1 MRRRFIL
8 YVHEIATDSSGMD
21 LLMQRITDHHIIE
34 VVIDINAFEESKSEI
49 EDALQEYIP
58 DVIIC
63 EGMAAFFVHP
73 LSGYNRICINP
84 EIHPS
89 LRCDKALVDMYRDLE
104 RTQLSYDRGQDF
116 NDDTHCWGIFG
127 IDVER
132 RDFMQLY
139 YPNITTI
146 PHVVKSIKDAIDQ
159 CIEIVQMMGESN
171 KVDDYGVHFSNYGRM
186 IVKVDY
192 ALFRGVKQ
200 YVIPDGVVAISDG
213 AFCGAELES
222 VTIPESVSYIGKCCF
237 RDCQQLKEIILPP
250 RLSTIHAGCFLN
262 CTSLNRVVLPKAL
275 TTIRTKAFWSCGLDY
290 VEIPNNVIS
299 IDSKAFDEGVK
310 VIASMSKYTD
320 LLRDAHEYNL
330 SHNNDDF

>member
-8 YVHEIATDSSGMD
+8 YVHEKASDSSGMD
-21 LLMQRITDHHIIE
+21 LMMQRITDHHIIE
-34 VVIDINAFEESKSEI
+34 VVIDINAFEESRSEI
-49 EDALQEYIP
+49 EDALKEYIP

-89 LRCDKALVDMYRDLE
+89 LRCDKALVDMYRDIE
-104 RTQLSYDRGQDF
+104 RTQLSYDREQDF

-132 RDFMQLY
+132 RDFMLLY
-139 YPNITTI
+139 YPNLTTI
-146 PHVVKSIKDAIDQ
+146 PHVVKSVTDAINQ
-159 CIEIVQMMGESN
+159 CVEIVQMMLESN

-192 ALFRGVKQ
+192 ALFRGVKK
-200 YVIPDGVVAISDG
+200 YVISDGVVAISDG
-213 AFCGAELES
+213 AFCGTGLES
-222 VTIPESVSYIGKCCF
+222 VTFPDSVSYIGKCCF

-250 RLSTIHAGCFLN
+250 RLSTIQSGCFLN
-262 CTSLNRVVLPKAL
+262 CTSLNRVVLPKTL
-275 TTIRTKAFWSCGLDY
+275 TTIRAKAFWGCDLNSI
-290 VEIPNNVIS
+290 EIPNSILTIS
-299 IDSKAFDEGVK
+299 PKAFDDGVK
-310 VIASMSKYTD
+310 MIVGASKLTE
-320 LLRDAHEYNL
+320 LLQTAKDYQL
-330 SHNNDDF
+330 SIDEGG

>member
-8 YVHEIATDSSGMD
+8 YVHEKASDSSGMD

-34 VVIDINAFEESKSEI
+34 VVIDINAFEETKSEI
-49 EDALQEYIP
+49 EDALKEYIP

-104 RTQLSYDRGQDF
+104 RTQLSYDREQDF

-139 YPNITTI
+139 YPNVTTI

-213 AFCGAELES
+213 AFCGAGLES
-222 VTIPESVSYIGKCCF
+222 VTFPDSVSYIGKCCF

-250 RLSTIHAGCFLN
+250 R
-262 CTSLNRVVLPKAL
+262 PK
-275 TTIRTKAFWSCGLDY
+275 R
-290 VEIPNNVIS
+290 
-299 IDSKAFDEGVK
+299 
-310 VIASMSKYTD
+310 
-320 LLRDAHEYNL
+320 
-330 SHNNDDF
+330 